1 MDLLKNHRI
10 MQVFIIG
17 TPLETAMA
25 LDAKRLNK
33 QIIEGNQIM
42 KAIVGETKAWAI
54 HPCTQMYRANGYDIW
69 LNAYLICLEAYRNK
83 DMEQAEEWNRVASRF
98 TPPFHKEAYFN
109 QMKRRLFTKNPE
121 HYRQWA
127 NLGTSDENWY
137 FVGDE
142 WRYYRNGK
150 RISDEELIP
159 MF

>member
-1 MDLLKNHRI
+1 MEDDKNHRI

-42 KAIVGETKAWAI
+42 KAIVGETKAWAN
-54 HPCTQMYRANGYDIW
+54 HPCTLMYRAKGYDIW
-69 LNAYLICLEAYRNK
+69 LNAYLICLESYKNK

-98 TPPFHKEAYFN
+98 APPFHQKAYFN

-121 HYRQWA
+121 HYHQWEH
-127 NLGTSDENWY
+127 LGTSDENWY
-137 FVGDE
+137 FVDGE